1 MKFYSD
7 SAEDWSTSGSNRYY
21 KTVPKLV
28 TRTFLTLKSTM
39 VQGQEPMT
47 VRFVNI
53 EKMLRT
59 TKQWIHGQNNSRL
72 TANAANVVI
81 VARNLK
87 QTTFRRFTSSPGRPS
102 SGKCRVVFSFSFTVC
117 SASTAFKSPEDW
129 SRVWRISPREAGQD
143 RGMADTETKVGPIQ

>member
-1 MKFYSD
+1 MKFYTD
-7 SAEDWSTSGSNRYY
+7 SAEDWSTAGSNRYY

-28 TRTFLTLKSTM
+28 TVTSLTLKRTM

-59 TKQWIHGQNNSRL
+59 TKPWCHGQNNSRL

-87 QTTFRRFTSSPGRPS
+87 QTTFRRFTSSLGRPS
-102 SGKCRVVFSFSFTVC
+102 SGKCRVVFSFTFC